1 MQTAI
6 VYSYDRDTGE
16 YRGEAVAHENPR
28 RPGSYLLP
36 AFSTET
42 APPGTGEHEAAVYRD
57 GAWSVVPDWRGH
69 EYWLA
74 DGSRHEITEL
84 GVEPPAGA
92 LSEPPP
98 PTAERLCAY
107 VNGVRDQVEQGGFA
121 YNGWRFD
128 SDAVSV
134 ARINGAA
141 LAAQAALSAG
151 EPFQIEWTDADNVS
165 RPLDAA
171 QMLALQRALV
181 AHADACHQLARQLKA
196 QVEAGTITTEAEID
210 AAAWPTP

>member
-1 MQTAI
+1 M
-6 VYSYDRDTGE
+6 
-16 YRGEAVAHENPR
+16 AVISWKSDAE
-28 RPGSYLLP
+28 LL
-36 AFSTET
+36 
-42 APPGTGEHEAAVYRD
+42 
-57 GAWSVVPDWRGH
+57 
-69 EYWLA
+69 
-74 DGSRHEITEL
+74 
-84 GVEPPAGA
+84 
-92 LSEPPP
+92 
-98 PTAERLCAY
+98 AERIERLNTY
-107 VNGVRDQVEQGGFA
+107 VNTVRDRCEQGGFT

-141 LAAQAALSAG
+141 LAAQAALAAG
-151 EPFQIEWTDADNVS
+151 EPFSIDWTDADNVS
-165 RPLDAA
+165 RTLDAE

>member
-1 MQTAI
+1 MAVITWK
-6 VYSYDRDTGE
+6 S
-16 YRGEAVAHENPR
+16 EAE
-28 RPGSYLLP
+28 LL
-36 AFSTET
+36 
-42 APPGTGEHEAAVYRD
+42 
-57 GAWSVVPDWRGH
+57 
-69 EYWLA
+69 
-74 DGSRHEITEL
+74 
-84 GVEPPAGA
+84 
-92 LSEPPP
+92 
-98 PTAERLCAY
+98 AERTERLSAY
-107 VNGVRDQVEQGGFA
+107 INAVRDRCEQGGFT

-141 LAAQAALSAG
+141 LAAQAALTAD
-151 EPFQIEWTDADNVS
+151 EPFSLDWTDADNVS

>member
-1 MQTAI
+1 MAKNVLQSTVLIANGGVSVAPGASI
-6 VYSYDRDTGE
+6 EIRNAVSGLLVPLWRDR
-16 YRGEAVAHENPR
+16 
-28 RPGSYLLP
+28 
-36 AFSTET
+36 
-42 APPGTGEHEAAVYRD
+42 
-57 GAWSVVPDWRGH
+57 
-69 EYWLA
+69 
-74 DGSRHEITEL
+74 
-84 GVEPPAGA
+84 
-92 LSEPPP
+92 
-98 PTAERLCAY
+98 C
-107 VNGVRDQVEQGGFA
+107 EQGGFL

-151 EPFQIEWTDADNVS
+151 EPFQIDWTDADNVS
-165 RPLDAA
+165 RTLDAE